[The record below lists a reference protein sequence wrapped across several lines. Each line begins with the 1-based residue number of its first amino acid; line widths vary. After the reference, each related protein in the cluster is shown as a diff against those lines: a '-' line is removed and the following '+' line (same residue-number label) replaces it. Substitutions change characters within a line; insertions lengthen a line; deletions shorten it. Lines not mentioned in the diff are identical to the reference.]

1 MESEWKKV
9 EKIELDNLFDEI
21 FDVNKLSIENLK
33 LFEESKLNSQHFGGH
48 WQDYVDDF
56 QLFEMK
62 VEFLEDLGYLP
73 TDLI

>member
-33 LFEESKLNSQHFGGH
+33 LFEEAKLNSQHFGGH

-56 QLFEMK
+56 QLFKMK

>member
-21 FDVNKLSIENLK
+21 L
-33 LFEESKLNSQHFGGH
+33 
-48 WQDYVDDF
+48 
-56 QLFEMK
+56 
-62 VEFLEDLGYLP
+62 EFLEDLGYLP